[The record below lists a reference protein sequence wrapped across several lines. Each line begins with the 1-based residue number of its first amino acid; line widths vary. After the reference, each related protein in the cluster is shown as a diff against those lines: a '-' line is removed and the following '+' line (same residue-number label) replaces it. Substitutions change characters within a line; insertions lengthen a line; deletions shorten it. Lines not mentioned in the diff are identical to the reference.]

1 MLKSMI
7 NPYLSSG
14 KKIIS
19 KGIISILGISLFF
32 SSLIFAGP
40 NENAGIRFD
49 LDAITYGN
57 QNDTTMTTPAVG
69 DYIRMDVYA
78 IGVHNLDTYEFEVIY
93 NPGYLDYITAT
104 PTNPITYEP
113 NILESNGGEAL
124 GWMIDTSVPGVLSIA
139 YTLAGT
145 DTLEAPEGE
154 GLIADIVF
162 QVLSTIGDSLT
173 FGEVNFYDSFGVMDI
188 ITDKGIAIISGS
200 VPADNIGFDSMS
212 KEIKLENYPNPFNPT
227 TMITFFTTEDTAN
240 AELVIYN
247 LKGQKVKL
255 LVDEKLQAG
264 CHQVVWDGK
273 DENSKPVSSGIY
285 FYKIK
290 CGDYTSVRKMILMK

>member
-1 MLKSMI
+1 M
-7 NPYLSSG
+7 

-19 KGIISILGISLFF
+19 KGIISILGMTLFF

-57 QNDTTMTTPAVG
+57 QNDTTMTTPSVG

-78 IGVHNLDTYEFEVIY
+78 IGVHNLDTYEFEVLY
-93 NPGYLDYITAT
+93 NQNQLDYISATA
-104 PTNPITYEP
+104 TNPITYEP
-113 NILESNGGEAL
+113 NILTTNGGEAL
-124 GWMIDTSVPGVLSIA
+124 GWMIDISTTGVLSIA

-173 FGEVNFYDSFGVMDI
+173 FGDVLFYDSFGVMDI
-188 ITDKGIAIISGS
+188 ITDKGIAIITGS
-200 VPADNIGFDSMS
+200 VPVDNMEFETINKDT
-212 KEIKLENYPNPFNPT
+212 KLENYPNPFNPT
-227 TMITFFTTEDTAN
+227 TTISFSVSQTLSFVSLD
-240 AELVIYN
+240 IYN
-247 LKGQKVKL
+247 VKGQKVRTL
-255 LVDEKLQAG
+255 ANSHFDRG
-264 CHQVVWDGK
+264 NHSIIWDGC
-273 DENSKPVSSGIY
+273 DDSRNPVASGVY
-285 FYKIK
+285 FILFDTAN
-290 CGDYTSVRKMILMK
+290 GDYTSTRKMILMK